1 MQINID
7 QQPIYSTYLLARCLV
22 EGSAK
27 NENIHIWRVVN
38 NILPTMS
45 NLIKQAE
52 DKAYFHLC
60 SNNTRMMGGIFPDM
74 VNLVIGGEHDR
85 WTRNST
91 LYRDII

>member
-7 QQPIYSTYLLARCLV
+7 QQPIYSTYLLARCVV

-27 NENIHIWRVVN
+27 NENIHIWRVVS

-52 DKAYFHLC
+52 DKAYLHLC
-60 SNNTRMMGGIFPDM
+60 SNNTRMMGIFPDT
-74 VNLVIGGEHDR
+74 VNLVIGSEHDR
-85 WTRNST
+85 WTRNSR
-91 LYRDII
+91 LYIGI